1 MFDVTPLLLLGAALV
16 AFAAVICLFV
26 RPSAKCQ
33 VCGSHLSAGL
43 FPKSFRQYLSAGRT
57 CGDCGFDLDRWGQP
71 EPGQPIPPKLA
82 RRLNQCPDLT
92 GLQSKPTPPAS
103 DDFQR
108 GGDVRD

>member
-1 MFDVTPLLLLGAALV
+1 MDDLTTILLLGAAVV
-16 AFAAVICLFV
+16 AFPVLISLFV

-33 VCGSHLSAGL
+33 VCGAHLSASF

-92 GLQSKPTPPAS
+92 GLQTKPTSPDS
-103 DDFQR
+103 EDVQR
-108 GGDVRD
+108 GGEVRG